1 MRLVG
6 TMCREDSRISIAFVA
21 ALNTF
26 LLANGLD
33 VCSKAAELHAAVHP
47 FLMRAWRSARDTR
60 LRENL
65 VLYLRV
71 QLLLGGLEGPGDG
84 HFLEEVQ
91 ELVTHSM
98 QQPGF
103 SWCGH
108 VLV

>member
-1 MRLVG
+1 
-6 TMCREDSRISIAFVA
+6 MCREDSRISIAFVA

-33 VCSKAAELHAAVHP
+33 VCSKAAELHASVHP
-47 FLMRAWRSARDTR
+47 FLMRAWRCARDTR
-60 LRENL
+60 LRDKL
-65 VLYLRV
+65 VLYLRIQV
-71 QLLLGGLEGPGDG
+71 LLGGLEGPGVG

-103 SWCGH
+103 SWCGTI
-108 VLV
+108 LV